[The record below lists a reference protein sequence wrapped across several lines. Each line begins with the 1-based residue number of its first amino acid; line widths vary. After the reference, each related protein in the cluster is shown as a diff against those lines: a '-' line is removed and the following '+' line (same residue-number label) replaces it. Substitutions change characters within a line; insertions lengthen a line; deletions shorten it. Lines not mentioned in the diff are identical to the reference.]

1 MKEKKNL
8 NNTNTNND
16 ENDISNNEQQE
27 LYSGL
32 NTINLSILGILL
44 IIYGVLINTIYLF
57 WQRAVILDQINDT
70 EFTKNMQD
78 LGESPRK
85 ANLLYLIATT
95 IFVAVIWKQYN
106 ETVSDRNSTNID
118 IEKQSKTLTAILLYL
133 LAASINYDV
142 LNNSRYNT

>member
-57 WQRAVILDQINDT
+57 WQRAVILDQINNT

-133 LAASINYDV
+133 LAVSINYDV